1 MLWCLDVQSQYNTFV
16 LSAQIKA
23 EGLFFEIPV
32 FCEPCAGTVSYVLSL
47 LSVDS
52 GYCLLDQLWAK
63 VEELV
68 DEHRGKRKMGKCYGQ

>member
-1 MLWCLDVQSQYNTFV
+1 MFKVSTILLFYLLKLRLRVCSLKYLCFV
-16 LSAQIKA
+16 NH
-23 EGLFFEIPV
+23 V
-32 FCEPCAGTVSYVLSL
+32 RTVSYVLSL

>member
-1 MLWCLDVQSQYNTFV
+1 MFKVSTLLLFYLLKLRLRVCSLKYPCFV
-16 LSAQIKA
+16 NH
-23 EGLFFEIPV
+23 V
-32 FCEPCAGTVSYVLSL
+32 RTVSYVLSL